1 MNAVALLL
9 ADGRWPGGG
18 SSHSGGLEAA
28 VAAGAVQG
36 PRALEAFVA
45 GRLTTVGLGEAWAA
59 AAACAAADHP
69 AADLRALARELDART
84 PSPAQRAAGRSL
96 GRGLRRVAAQCWPQ
110 VATCPVEQYALVLGV
125 VAAAA
130 GLAPAEAARLAVH
143 HALFGPLNAAPK
155 LFAIDMA
162 DVCAVAVRL
171 APLADA
177 VVAEALDALERD
189 DPPAWS
195 APVLEERAEAHA
207 RWEVRL
213 FAS

>member
-28 VAAGAVQG
+28 VAAGAVAG
-36 PRALEAFVA
+36 LGTLESFVA
-45 GRLTTVGLGEAWAA
+45 GRLSTVGLGEAWAA
-59 AAACAAADHP
+59 AAACALAGHP
-69 AADLRALARELDART
+69 GGDLRALEREYEART

-96 GRGLRRVAAQCWPQ
+96 GRGLRRAAARCW
-110 VATCPVEQYALVLGV
+110 ATVGDCPVEQYPLVLGV

-130 GLAPAEAARLAVH
+130 GLPPADAARLAVH

-177 VVAEALDALERD
+177 VVAEALDTLDRN

-195 APVLEERAEAHA
+195 APLLEERAEAHA